1 MSAADGVSD
10 DRPAPDAASRESREI
25 RRAFV
30 LLALVVVCLVAV
42 YLTPV
47 RHWFV
52 DEDGRARLAD
62 WFRSLGA
69 LGPEVFV
76 LGGAILVAVGVPRL
90 VFAVLGGA
98 LYDVWLGFLLSVLA
112 TLLGSIVTFWF
123 GRRLGH
129 AFVERRLAQRSR
141 RLRSF
146 FALVERHGIA
156 GNVLL
161 RIAPVG
167 NCFVTNLLLS
177 LSPVKFGH
185 FVIGTAIGLA
195 PHSFVAA
202 LFGSSTQGQLAARW
216 ISAAVLFVVISIV
229 YVRLRRRSRLGQ
241 ELEKDLAA
249 PDPTDPPERG
259 A

>member
-1 MSAADGVSD
+1 MNAAAEGTT
-10 DRPAPDAASRESREI
+10 PGNREM
-25 RRAFV
+25 RRAIGLLVITV
-30 LLALVVVCLVAV
+30 LCLVLV
-42 YLTPV
+42 YLTPL
-47 RHWFV
+47 RHLFI
-52 DEDGRARLAD
+52 DEDGRAHLAE

-76 LGGAILVAVGVPRL
+76 LGGAALIAVGVPRL

-98 LYDVWLGFLLSVLA
+98 LYDVWLGFPIALLA

-129 AFVERRLAQRSR
+129 AWVEQRLAQRSR

-146 FALVERHGIA
+146 FALIERHGIV
-156 GNVLL
+156 GNVLI

-167 NCFVTNLLLS
+167 NCFVTNLLLA
-177 LSPVKFGH
+177 LSPVRFRD

-195 PHSFVAA
+195 PHTAVAA
-202 LFGSSTQGQLAARW
+202 LFGSSTQGQVATRW
-216 ISAAVLFVVISIV
+216 ISAAVLFLIVSIA
-229 YVRLRRRSRLGQ
+229 YVRLRRRSRLGR
-241 ELEKDLAA
+241 ELEKDLADDA
-249 PDPTDPPERG
+249 GPESP